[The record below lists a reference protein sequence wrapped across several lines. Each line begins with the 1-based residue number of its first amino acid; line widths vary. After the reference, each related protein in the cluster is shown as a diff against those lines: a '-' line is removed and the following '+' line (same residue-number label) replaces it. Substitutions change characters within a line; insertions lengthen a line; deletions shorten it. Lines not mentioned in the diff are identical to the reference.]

1 LNAAD
6 LSSHK
11 RRLLQPPGE
20 TTIWLQANIAFN
32 RAVRERAR
40 QLVHDLGAVEAYRE
54 ARRLRLATEPG
65 DARLFAYNV
74 ELVVA
79 ESAGLSP
86 LAPGTGRPRVE
97 AQTWALPF
105 LSQRRANALQVA
117 LGRVL
122 SRFLGAPAPTTLTGT
137 FAPAPA
143 PAPAAPPDDGEP
155 AAESAP
161 DLPTPPSLTAR
172 QIECLRWTAR
182 GKSSWDISQILGI
195 SPRTVDEHLDNACR
209 RLGVKRR
216 SQAAVEA
223 AKAGLL

>member
-1 LNAAD
+1 M
-6 LSSHK
+6 
-11 RRLLQPPGE
+11 
-20 TTIWLQANIAFN
+20 
-32 RAVRERAR
+32 RERAR

-74 ELVVA
+74 ELVTA

-86 LAPGTGRPRVE
+86 LAPGTGRPSAE
-97 AQTWALPF
+97 PPIWALPF
-105 LSQRRANALQVA
+105 LSRRRAHALQSA
-117 LGRVL
+117 IGRVL
-122 SRFLGAPAPTTLTGT
+122 ARLLGEPAPTNLTGA
-137 FAPAPA
+137 FASAPAY
-143 PAPAAPPDDGEP
+143 P
-155 AAESAP
+155 AAESEPAP
-161 DLPTPPSLTAR
+161 EPTPILPPPPSLTAR
-172 QIECLRWTAR
+172 QIECLRWTAQ